1 MGKMPKDSS
10 PWDIQA
16 SRRMDQPT
24 GTIGMTLVLRVG
36 NDSLEFSVEHPQS
49 KALLVNFDQND
60 DERYQCTLAA
70 YLEVRIGDNDCHL
83 WPYIGGFQ
91 DAHFNIVRCRVAC
104 HCWSAPYDGETP
116 SPETLLGESD
126 FASLTS
132 SISSLTID
140 QSQSK
145 SSDLNLN
152 LARDTTHQ
160 LGKTVATSNDSG
172 IHEDGLDTNSQSE
185 LGQKPIKDTFQLP
198 SWLANNQPIPDELL
212 AKRSF
217 STHST
222 YQYLD
227 EDDETNEQQPS
238 SFYAFSFI
246 DPPHGQNED
255 TWSNHSSSAGSLL
268 NTEIRDE
275 IKNCV
280 ETLHSCLDQFREM
293 NGEIDHHASE
303 EPIDEEIATLL
314 NNLIDQVENKAN
326 HRDEEEE
333 SIESDLPLDYDLLN
347 EFWKKKFTFQ
357 EYLTLLDQLFQ
368 NRRVKSLCKT
378 GEELSNEILRLTEQN
393 RVNPSIVID
402 QSNLDANPIYSLS
415 SSPSNYSFLPPL
427 PRSTSMDISFLA
439 TNELSNP
446 TQSYVPSSNEK
457 SADIGRCKHDP
468 DEIFSGESTWVL
480 HRSPREISLMTRGKT
495 SRSLNDSSSENRLIK
510 FNRVV
515 SFSDLKSIPIGIF
528 WRSMSSWSE
537 KQRTFGSFWVAVN
550 QLRDDLSR
558 RMPFVCLGPFLR
570 MIFAKLENMLQ
581 NSLSV
586 NLLLTGII
594 ARLAHYCQP
603 LLRSF
608 LLNHSLVLETNVKSL
623 FQVGFPGETIEWIA
637 SVPLRFI

>member
-1 MGKMPKDSS
+1 MGKMPNDFS

-16 SRRMDQPT
+16 SRWMNQPT
-24 GTIGMTLVLRVG
+24 GTIGMTIGLRVAY
-36 NDSLEFSVEHPQS
+36 DSLEFSVEHPQS
-49 KALLVNFDQND
+49 KALRVNFDQND

-70 YLEVRIGDNDCHL
+70 YLEVCIVDNDCHL
-83 WPYIGGFQ
+83 WPSLDVFQ

-132 SISSLTID
+132 SISSLAIE

-145 SSDLNLN
+145 NSDFNVS
-152 LARDTTHQ
+152 LARDTNHQ

-172 IHEDGLDTNSQSE
+172 IHEDGLDTHSQSE
-185 LGQKPIKDTFQLP
+185 FGQKPIKDTFQLP

-246 DPPHGQNED
+246 DPPHDRNED

-275 IKNCV
+275 IKTCV

-303 EPIDEEIATLL
+303 EPIDDEIATLL
-314 NNLIDQVENKAN
+314 NELIDQVENKVS
-326 HRDEEEE
+326 HQDEE

-368 NRRVKSLCKT
+368 NHRVKSSCKT
-378 GEELSNEILRLTEQN
+378 GEELSNEILRFTEQN
-393 RVNPSIVID
+393 RVNPLILID
-402 QSNLDANPIYSLS
+402 QSNLDANSIYSLS
-415 SSPSNYSFLPPL
+415 SSPSNYSFLPLL

-468 DEIFSGESTWVL
+468 DEIFSGEST
-480 HRSPREISLMTRGKT
+480 
-495 SRSLNDSSSENRLIK
+495 
-510 FNRVV
+510 
-515 SFSDLKSIPIGIF
+515 
-528 WRSMSSWSE
+528 
-537 KQRTFGSFWVAVN
+537 
-550 QLRDDLSR
+550 
-558 RMPFVCLGPFLR
+558 
-570 MIFAKLENMLQ
+570 
-581 NSLSV
+581 
-586 NLLLTGII
+586 
-594 ARLAHYCQP
+594 
-603 LLRSF
+603 
-608 LLNHSLVLETNVKSL
+608 
-623 FQVGFPGETIEWIA
+623 
-637 SVPLRFI
+637 